1 MRVAAGAYLVYV
13 TRVFDNMLA
22 SIEQGR
28 TGVEAASTVE
38 DLAGAL
44 WGSAAGIVS
53 SIAAASTGIL
63 VAVALWIVGGWLIN
77 SAWSRLSRLWPGWVR
92 LLFKVLD
99 AVFGLALVIALLY
112 PLRLLSLLASH
123 TSILTLIPLAKYI
136 VVLYLLPLTLP
147 LLKALASL
155 YYSTEKKSRIGLTLI
170 LAGGVFYLYT
180 MYLVYTALNP
190 VKAVTA
196 HLQALDPETI
206 SLHDARE
213 IALAGLDAAEVV
225 TLRTRL
231 IVATLTTASLAYT
244 TGFLLFQ
251 ENLGILA
258 GTRNLLRIRKKR
270 KKEK

>member
-1 MRVAAGAYLVYV
+1 MAAGAYLVYV
-13 TRVFDNMLA
+13 TRVFDNILA
-22 SIEQGR
+22 TLEQGR
-28 TGVEAASTVE
+28 TGVEAASTLE

-44 WGSAAGIVS
+44 WGSATGIVA

-63 VAVALWIVGGWLIN
+63 LAAALWVVGGWLLN

-112 PLRLLSLLASH
+112 PIKILSLLASH
-123 TSILTLIPLAKYI
+123 TSILALVPLAKYI
-136 VVLYLLPLTLP
+136 VVLYILPLTLP

-155 YYSTEKKSRIGLTLI
+155 YYSTEKRSRIGLTLI
-170 LAGGVFYLYT
+170 LAGALFYIYT
-180 MYLVYTALNP
+180 MYLIYTALNP

-196 HLQALDPETI
+196 HLQALDPTQI
-206 SLHDARE
+206 GLHDARE

-231 IVATLTTASLAYT
+231 IVATLTTASLAYAA
-244 TGFLLFQ
+244 GFLLFQ
-251 ENLGILA
+251 ENLGIIA
-258 GTRNLLRIRKKR
+258 GARNLLRIRKQR
-270 KKEK
+270 KKKK